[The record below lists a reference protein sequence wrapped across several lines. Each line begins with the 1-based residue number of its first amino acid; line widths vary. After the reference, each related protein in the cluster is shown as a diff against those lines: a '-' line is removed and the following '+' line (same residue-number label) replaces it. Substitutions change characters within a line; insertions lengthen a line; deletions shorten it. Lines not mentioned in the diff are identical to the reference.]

1 MISIKLSDLVK
12 QKLRNALKISL
23 TVILH
28 TCYTKL
34 LKRFTKTIY
43 ALPGAY
49 HHLRRRKPKFV
60 LEPDEN

>member
-43 ALPGAY
+43 SRSSRGAN
-49 HHLRRRKPKFV
+49 HCAQAHCNFDLS
-60 LEPDEN
+60 